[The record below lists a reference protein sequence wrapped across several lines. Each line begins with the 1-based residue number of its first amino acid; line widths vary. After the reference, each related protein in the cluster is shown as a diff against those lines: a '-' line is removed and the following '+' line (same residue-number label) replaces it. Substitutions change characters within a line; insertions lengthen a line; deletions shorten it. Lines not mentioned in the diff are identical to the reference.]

1 MEELAL
7 DQFEDRQ
14 ELVKEQS
21 TCRSVSGSRAALTWA
36 CSRLAKANVSC
47 VWVLADVGSRG

>member
-7 DQFEDRQ
+7 GQFEDRQ

-21 TCRSVSGSRAALTWA
+21 TYRSVSGSRAAL
-36 CSRLAKANVSC
+36 V
-47 VWVLADVGSRG
+47 